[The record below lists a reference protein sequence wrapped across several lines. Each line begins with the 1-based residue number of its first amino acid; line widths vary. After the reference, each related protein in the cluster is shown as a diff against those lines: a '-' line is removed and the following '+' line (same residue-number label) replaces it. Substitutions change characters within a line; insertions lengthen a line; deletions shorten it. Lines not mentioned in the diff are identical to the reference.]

1 MWGQYR
7 IDPNNLDANLFQSIY
22 QVMVLFLGSGEWTF
36 LDAPPP
42 WQVEIAR
49 IAAPIVTVLSVIF
62 VFAKD
67 VRVEIINYFVRY
79 GKDHLIIAGLGD
91 KSWQFI
97 QSCHKDYKVVVV
109 EVNSK
114 NLFIDRARS
123 LGVSVIISDILASGA
138 FARINLADARH
149 LVTLTGNDGV
159 NLELA
164 LKARDQVRKTH
175 PGKHHL
181 RIHLHVDDT
190 RISMRLENYPKFFS
204 DYSLAEISFFSVYD
218 LSARELFREY
228 PPDIFAEVFGQKTIH
243 IAIYHFGRMA
253 EHILVEMTRMCQFA
267 NAARLRITVFDKDAS
282 DKEAQLHNEYPTLRE
297 VCDIEFI
304 DREVKTPQVVHDLPQ
319 ELLESVTQHVICC
332 PTDEESLDLSL
343 ILRSVLLQREACNTP
358 IMVRMQESSGL
369 AQLLESN
376 IGSPEVPDGLY
387 PFGMLDQVLNVD
399 YVINDRQDRTARALH
414 QDYLARRGREVSADP
429 RLYSALQEWE
439 EVPEPARKSSRLE
452 ADHLQVKLRAIRCTF
467 DMERDH
473 GFEFTAL
480 EAEMLAKMEHDRWM
494 SNKVLDQWRAGPERI
509 EGARIN
515 PLAVEWE
522 DLPLP
527 ERQTEITGIK
537 SLPALLGK
545 EGSHIQREL
554 VIGVTGHRL
563 HKLDADSP
571 YVISS
576 IKSTLADIQA
586 THENHKLIILSPL
599 AEGADRLVARIAMD
613 EFGMFLRV
621 PLPLPYELYQ
631 TDFKSNASLE
641 EFKELVGKAERYF
654 ELPMKFGT
662 QEQLA
667 SRMDGTPNELR
678 NKQYALAGAY
688 IVERSD
694 EMIAVYDQ
702 LPAAGTGGTGQI
714 VNWRREHA
722 VDAEFSNESDLILR
736 PDMKAVRIIAP
747 SADATAGL

>member
-1 MWGQYR
+1 
-7 IDPNNLDANLFQSIY
+7 
-22 QVMVLFLGSGEWTF
+22 
-36 LDAPPP
+36 
-42 WQVEIAR
+42 
-49 IAAPIVTVLSVIF
+49 
-62 VFAKD
+62 
-67 VRVEIINYFVRY
+67 
-79 GKDHLIIAGLGD
+79 
-91 KSWQFI
+91 
-97 QSCHKDYKVVVV
+97 
-109 EVNSK
+109 
-114 NLFIDRARS
+114 
-123 LGVSVIISDILASGA
+123 
-138 FARINLADARH
+138 
-149 LVTLTGNDGV
+149 
-159 NLELA
+159 
-164 LKARDQVRKTH
+164 
-175 PGKHHL
+175 
-181 RIHLHVDDT
+181 
-190 RISMRLENYPKFFS
+190 
-204 DYSLAEISFFSVYD
+204 
-218 LSARELFREY
+218 
-228 PPDIFAEVFGQKTIH
+228 
-243 IAIYHFGRMA
+243 
-253 EHILVEMTRMCQFA
+253 
-267 NAARLRITVFDKDAS
+267 
-282 DKEAQLHNEYPTLRE
+282 
-297 VCDIEFI
+297 
-304 DREVKTPQVVHDLPQ
+304 
-319 ELLESVTQHVICC
+319 
-332 PTDEESLDLSL
+332 
-343 ILRSVLLQREACNTP
+343 
-358 IMVRMQESSGL
+358 
-369 AQLLESN
+369 
-376 IGSPEVPDGLY
+376 
-387 PFGMLDQVLNVD
+387 
-399 YVINDRQDRTARALH
+399 
-414 QDYLARRGREVSADP
+414 
-429 RLYSALQEWE
+429 
-439 EVPEPARKSSRLE
+439 
-452 ADHLQVKLRAIRCTF
+452 
-467 DMERDH
+467 
-473 GFEFTAL
+473 
-480 EAEMLAKMEHDRWM
+480 M